1 MVTGAYRPWVPGSS
15 GRRRPCRRHVRHGEG
30 RRRVRHGEGRQSV
43 RHGEGRQSRGC
54 RVYRAYEGRQSR
66 GCWVYRACE
75 GRQSRGSRVYRAC
88 EGRQSGQSRGGRVD
102 GRAGQVV
109 QSGPALQE
117 VNDRA
122 VGVDPAGGVRQGRQR
137 RQPLLGSMMVHRL
150 FWMMK
155 V

>member
-75 GRQSRGSRVYRAC
+75 GRQS
-88 EGRQSGQSRGGRVD
+88 GQSRGGRVD